1 MGQTERKGQSQPP
14 GMENPDP
21 PGRGGGLSGADVV
34 RSLWAWL
41 TGSPLMALALKEV
54 RQILRNKQLLFLLVF
69 PPTIQLLLYGFALNP
84 EVKYLDLG
92 VVDYAQ
98 TLTSRELVASLTH
111 NQVFTLNP
119 GSASQAALGEQ
130 VQRGEITAGV
140 VIPPDWQRQLQR
152 GETATVQVLID
163 GVNANTAGI
172 ANGYINQIV
181 QSFSRNLDP
190 PAPPAPI
197 QPQVHFLY
205 NPGLISSWFF
215 VPGMIGVVLTLT
227 SSLVS
232 SSALVREK
240 DTGTLE
246 QLLMTPATAGEI
258 LLAKIIPLFVLLM
271 GDVML
276 ALLVADVVFSVPFRG
291 SLLLFLTLSGLYIFV
306 GIGVGMMLATIARNQ
321 QQVVLISF
329 FINMPLIQLSGA
341 IAPVESMP
349 LAIRYLS
356 WLNPLRHYIT
366 IVRSIL
372 LHGVGLE
379 VLWPHVLA
387 LAVFVVIL
395 LTVSIY
401 RFRRQLS

>member
-1 MGQTERKGQSQPP
+1 MAKEWP
-14 GMENPDP
+14 NW
-21 PGRGGGLSGADVV
+21 LSWRQGEGEPWPLGKYVPT
-34 RSLWAWL
+34 LWAGL
-41 TGSPLMALALKEV
+41 MGSRLLALMLKEV
-54 RQILRNKQLLFLLVF
+54 RQILRNRQLLFLLVF

-98 TLTSRELVASLTH
+98 TKTSRELVASLTH
-111 NQVFTLNP
+111 NQVFIRNP
-119 GSASQAALGEQ
+119 HSSSQAALGEQ
-130 VQRGEITAGV
+130 VRRGEIAAGV
-140 VIPPDWQRQLQR
+140 VIPPDWQRRLQR
-152 GETATVQVLID
+152 GQTAEIQVLID

-181 QSFSRNLDP
+181 QVFSRNLEP
-190 PAPPAPI
+190 PTAPVPI

-205 NPGLISSWFF
+205 NPGLMSSWFF

-246 QLLMTPATAGEI
+246 QLLMTPASAGEI
-258 LLAKIIPLFVLLM
+258 LLAKIIPLFILLM

-276 ALLVADVVFSVPFRG
+276 ALLVATLVFSVPFRG
-291 SLLLFLTLSGLYIFV
+291 SVLLFLSLSGLYIFV

-349 LAIRYLS
+349 LLIRYLS

-372 LHGVGLE
+372 LRGVGLD

-387 LAVFVVIL
+387 LFVFVIFL
-395 LTVSIY
+395 LSISTH
-401 RFRRQLS
+401 RFRQQLS

>member
-1 MGQTERKGQSQPP
+1 MAKGWP
-14 GMENPDP
+14 NW
-21 PGRGGGLSGADVV
+21 RGWRSGAGKPWHLAEQVPT
-34 RSLWAWL
+34 LWGRL
-41 TGSPLMALALKEV
+41 MGSRLLALMLKEV

-98 TLTSRELVASLTH
+98 TMTSRELVAALTN
-111 NQVFTLNP
+111 NQVFIRNP
-119 GSASQAALGEQ
+119 QSSSQAALGEQ
-130 VQRGEITAGV
+130 VRRGEIAAGV
-140 VIPPDWQRQLQR
+140 VIPPDWQQQLQR
-152 GETATVQVLID
+152 GETAAVQVLID

-181 QSFSRNLDP
+181 QVFSRNLEP

-197 QPQVHFLY
+197 QPQIHFLY
-205 NPGLISSWFF
+205 NPGLVSSWFF

-232 SSALVREK
+232 SSTLVREK

-246 QLLMTPATAGEI
+246 QLLMTPASAGEI

-271 GDVML
+271 GDVLL
-276 ALLVADVVFSVPFRG
+276 ALLVAALVFAVPFRG
-291 SLLLFLTLSGLYIFV
+291 SVLLFLILSGLYIFV
-306 GIGVGMMLATIARNQ
+306 GIGIGMMLATIARNQ

-349 LAIRYLS
+349 LLIRYLS

-372 LHGVGLE
+372 LRGVGLG

-387 LAVFVVIL
+387 LLVFVIL
-395 LTVSIY
+395 LLSISIH

>member
-1 MGQTERKGQSQPP
+1 MGKEESRLQQW
-14 GMENPDP
+14 
-21 PGRGGGLSGADVV
+21 GARVM
-34 RSLWAWL
+34 
-41 TGSPLMALALKEV
+41 GSRLVALALKEV

-84 EVKYLDLG
+84 DVKYLELG

-98 TLTSRELVASLTH
+98 TMTSRELVASLTNNH
-111 NQVFTLNP
+111 LFVRHP
-119 GSASQAALGEQ
+119 DSGSQAALGEQ
-130 VQRGEITAGV
+130 VRRGEVTAGV
-140 VIPPDWQRQLQR
+140 VIPPDWQQQLQR
-152 GETATVQVLID
+152 GETAEVQVLID

-172 ANGYINQIV
+172 ANGYINQII
-181 QSFSRNLDP
+181 QYFSRNLEPISP
-190 PAPPAPI
+190 PPPI

-205 NPGLISSWFF
+205 NPGLLSSWFF

-232 SSALVREK
+232 SAALVREK
-240 DTGTLE
+240 DMGTME
-246 QLLMTPATAGEI
+246 QLLMTPASAGEI

-276 ALLVADVVFSVPFRG
+276 ALLVADLVFAVPLRG
-291 SLLLFLTLSGLYIFV
+291 SLILFLALSGLYIFV

-329 FINMPLIQLSGA
+329 FVNMPLIQLSGA

-349 LAIRYLS
+349 LLIRYLS

-372 LHGVGLE
+372 LRGVGLE
-379 VLWPHVLA
+379 VLWPHVVA
-387 LAVFVVIL
+387 LLVFVMVL
-395 LTVSIY
+395 LSVSIH